1 MKAQIAI
8 MMSDI
13 QHDLGVAA
21 KLLKDLQT
29 GLDRLSAFL
38 YDPKNIEAEKLV
50 CEYTRN
56 CCHFRANDCEKAT
69 SHARF
74 VKVG

>member
-21 KLLKDLQT
+21 KHFKDLQV

-56 CCHFRANDCEKAT
+56 CCHFRAKDCKPVD
-69 SHARF
+69 RNGMF
-74 VKVG
+74 VETD